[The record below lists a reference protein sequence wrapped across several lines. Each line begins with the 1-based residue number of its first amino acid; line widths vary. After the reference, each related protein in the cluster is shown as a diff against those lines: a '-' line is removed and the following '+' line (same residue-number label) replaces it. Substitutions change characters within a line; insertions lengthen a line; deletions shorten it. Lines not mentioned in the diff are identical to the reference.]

1 MATTYS
7 LDAVLRTD
15 EGKGASRRLR
25 RTGKIPAVVYGGEG
39 EAVSI
44 SLAENQLVR
53 HLQDEQFYS
62 SIIDLKLETGDEKVL
77 LRDLQRHPARPV
89 VLHADLLRV
98 NRREKVKITV
108 QLHFINEDTA
118 VGVKMGGGRISKTL
132 QDIEIS
138 CLIGDIP
145 EYIEVDLADLDV
157 GEALHL
163 SDLKLPEGVESVQ
176 LALGDDHDLSVV
188 TILKKV
194 ESSDAAEEPAQAASE
209 EAPAD
214 DAADS
219 DQNDG

>member
-62 SIIDLKLETGDEKVL
+62 SIIELKLETGDEKVL

-108 QLHFINEDTA
+108 QLHFMNEDSA
-118 VGVKMGGGRISKTL
+118 VGVKMGGGRISKAL
-132 QDIEIS
+132 QDVEIS

-145 EYIEVDLADLDV
+145 EYIEVDLIDLDV
-157 GEALHL
+157 GESLHL

-176 LALGDDHDLSVV
+176 LALGEDHDLSIV

-194 ESSDAAEEPAQAASE
+194 DSGDDAPEAPVQAESE
-209 EAPAD
+209 EAP
-214 DAADS
+214 DAGS
-219 DQNDG
+219 DQSDS

>member
-1 MATTYS
+1 MAISYS

-62 SIIDLKLETGDEKVL
+62 SIINLKLETGSEKVM

-98 NRREKVKITV
+98 NSKEKVRITV
-108 QLHFINEDTA
+108 QLHYINEDSA
-118 VGVKMGGGRISKTL
+118 AGVKLDGGRVIKSMM
-132 QDIEIS
+132 DVEIS
-138 CLIGDIP
+138 CLVKDIP
-145 EYIEVDLADLDV
+145 EFIEVDLVDLKM
-157 GEALHL
+157 GESLHI
-163 SDLKLPEGVESVQ
+163 SDLALPDGVESVQ
-176 LALGDDHDLSVV
+176 LALGEGHDLAIA
-188 TILKKV
+188 TISK
-194 ESSDAAEEPAQAASE
+194 
-209 EAPAD
+209 
-214 DAADS
+214 
-219 DQNDG
+219 

>member
-1 MATTYS
+1 MAISYL

-25 RTGKIPAVVYGGEG
+25 RTGRIPAVVYGGEG

-62 SIIDLKLETGDEKVL
+62 SIINLKLDSGSEKVL

-98 NRREKVKITV
+98 NSKEKIKITV
-108 QLHFINEDTA
+108 QLHYINEESA
-118 VGVKMGGGRISKTL
+118 PGVKLDGGRVTKSMM
-132 QDIEIS
+132 DVEIM
-138 CLIGDIP
+138 CLVKDIP
-145 EYIEVDLADLDV
+145 DFIEVDLIELKMAESV
-157 GEALHL
+157 HL

-176 LALGDDHDLSVV
+176 LLLGEGHDLAIA
-188 TILKKV
+188 TISK
-194 ESSDAAEEPAQAASE
+194 
-209 EAPAD
+209 
-214 DAADS
+214 
-219 DQNDG
+219 